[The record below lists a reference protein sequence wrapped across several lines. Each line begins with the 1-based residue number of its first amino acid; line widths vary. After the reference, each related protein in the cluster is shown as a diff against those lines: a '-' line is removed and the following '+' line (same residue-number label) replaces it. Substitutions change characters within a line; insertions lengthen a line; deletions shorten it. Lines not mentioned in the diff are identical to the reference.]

1 METIQL
7 ATANN
12 KKINRS
18 VKALTSQEIEQTPE
32 WIIDLCNYWLQ
43 VISRISK
50 KNKAFDFYNKKVT
63 DLLTVIRPVCIMG
76 PDKWVNRNTSQHLL
90 NLKNRIEEMIKII
103 KILSSGRNPVY
114 LLALK
119 ELDNMLKKIMVTI

>member
-1 METIQL
+1 METIHL
-7 ATANN
+7 ATATN

-18 VKALTSQEIEQTPE
+18 IRTLTSQEIEQTPE

-43 VISRISK
+43 VICRINK
-50 KNKAFDFYNKKVT
+50 KNKAFDFYNQKVT

-76 PDKWVNRNTSQHLL
+76 AEKWIISNKSQHQVDM
-90 NLKNRIEEMIKII
+90 RTHIEEMIKII

-119 ELDNMLKKIMVTI
+119 ELYSLLEQIRMV

>member
-1 METIQL
+1 METILL

-18 VKALTSQEIEQTPE
+18 LKALTSQEIEQTPE

-43 VISRISK
+43 VISRINK
-50 KNKAFDFYNKKVT
+50 KNKAFDFYNQKVT

-76 PDKWVNRNTSQHLL
+76 PVKWNNSNKSRHQVD
-90 NLKNRIEEMIKII
+90 LKTHIEEMIKII

-119 ELDNMLKKIMVTI
+119 ELYSLLEQIRVG

>member
-18 VKALTSQEIEQTPE
+18 IKALTLQEIEQTPE

-43 VISRISK
+43 VISRINK
-50 KNKAFDFYNKKVT
+50 KNKAFDFYNQKVT

-76 PDKWVNRNTSQHLL
+76 MEKWINSSKSQHLD
-90 NLKNRIEEMIKII
+90 LKTHIEEMIKII

-119 ELDNMLKKIMVTI
+119 ELYSLLEQIRVV

>member
-1 METIQL
+1 METIHL

-18 VKALTSQEIEQTPE
+18 IRALTSQEIEQTPE
-32 WIIDLCNYWLQ
+32 WIIGLCNYWLQ
-43 VISRISK
+43 VVSRINK
-50 KNKAFDFYNKKVT
+50 KNKAFDFYNQKVT

-76 PDKWVNRNTSQHLL
+76 AEKWNISNKSQNQVELRTH
-90 NLKNRIEEMIKII
+90 IEEMIKII

-119 ELDNMLKKIMVTI
+119 ELYSLLEQIRVI